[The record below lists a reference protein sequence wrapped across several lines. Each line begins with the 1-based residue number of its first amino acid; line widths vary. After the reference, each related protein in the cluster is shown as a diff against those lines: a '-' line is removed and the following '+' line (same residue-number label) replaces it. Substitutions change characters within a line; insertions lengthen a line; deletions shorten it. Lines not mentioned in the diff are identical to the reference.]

1 MLRVFLF
8 VGRTENSSQILR
20 KERKKK
26 MRNSKNHRRVLFAL
40 ILALSMMLSQVSAF
54 ADTAEVPMLLT
65 VEPTPLD
72 FTVTERIDM
81 SVYQGET
88 ALNMNSVTV
97 TNTGTEDLKVSSI
110 AINPASGWSL
120 EASSTD
126 FATAS
131 KTALGFTCNSH
142 DFSTGAYAPGDKLA
156 VGSNL
161 TYTLSGQISA
171 KADLMGA
178 TQVASMVVTVEKF
191 IISFTID
198 GRSYQTENGMTL
210 DEWAHSKYVANGT
223 FEGGATWD
231 GPYNEWVT
239 YEPLCLV
246 YVENDGSGYE
256 IITNSTSLAYG
267 ISEEGALKYA
277 LASGRFYNQD
287 FSSYGLASNG
297 YAAEGDA
304 CSYLMF
310 YDGSSPALAETI
322 ITDGMALT
330 IKVEV
335 D

>member
-1 MLRVFLF
+1 MIL
-8 VGRTENSSQILR
+8 SQI
-20 KERKKK
+20 
-26 MRNSKNHRRVLFAL
+26 SV
-40 ILALSMMLSQVSAF
+40 F
-54 ADTAEVPMLLT
+54 ADTASVPMLLT
-65 VEPTPLD
+65 VETKPLD

-81 SVYQGET
+81 SAYQGET

-110 AINPASGWSL
+110 AINPVSGWSV

-142 DFSTGAYAPGDKLA
+142 DFSTGAYAPGDNLTA
-156 VGSNL
+156 GSNL
-161 TYTLSGQISA
+161 MYTLSGKISA
-171 KADLMGA
+171 KADLMAA
-178 TQVASMVVTVEKF
+178 TQVASMVVTVEKL

-198 GRSYQTENGMTL
+198 GTSYQAENGMTL
-210 DEWAHSKYVANGT
+210 DEWAHSKYVAINT
-223 FEGGATWD
+223 FKVGVGNAPVGTWD

-239 YEPLCLV
+239 HGPAPLSLV
-246 YVENDGSGYE
+246 YVENDGSGYR
-256 IITNSTSLAYG
+256 IIAAHS
-267 ISEEGALKYA
+267 ISDYELHGEGVLEYA
-277 LASGRFYNQD
+277 LASGCFYNQD

-297 YAAEGDA
+297 YAAEGSGS
-304 CSYLMF
+304 SYLMF

-330 IKVEV
+330 IQIVL